1 MGKQKALE
9 YAEAKLAEA
18 NAAYEALEEH
28 HGKDLENVY
37 ESVSDSGNYDDAYEM
52 GTEIGEVSETI
63 GLMTNI
69 IKLLNEEDN

>member
-1 MGKQKALE
+1 MGKQKALA

-18 NAAYEALEEH
+18 NAAYEELEVNY
-28 HGKDLENVY
+28 GKDLENVY

-63 GLMTNI
+63 GLMSKVI
-69 IKLLNEEDN
+69 ALLNEED